1 MKYSAARWLIEPI
14 PEVPIEYLSGLA
26 RTNAMS
32 SLTSFA
38 LKSLFA
44 CKTKG
49 EVSIIEI
56 G

>member
-1 MKYSAARWLIEPI
+1 MKYSAAKWLIEPI
-14 PEVPIEYLSGLA
+14 PDVPIEYLSGLA
-26 RTNAMS
+26 RTSAIS

-44 CKTKG
+44 CNTKG
-49 EVSIIEI
+49 DVSIIEI